1 MGRLTLIRLSG
12 ALHEILSM
20 SFQPILS
27 TVGYA
32 FWEEY
37 AKSPLSGR
45 RTKMPAQKTM
55 EKAT

>member
-1 MGRLTLIRLSG
+1 MGRATLMHPSS

-45 RTKMPAQKTM
+45 HMKTM

>member
-1 MGRLTLIRLSG
+1 MGRFTLMRQFIS
-12 ALHEILSM
+12 LHKILSM

-27 TVGYA
+27 TVDYA
-32 FWEEY
+32 FSEEY

-45 RTKMPAQKTM
+45 HTKAM

>member
-1 MGRLTLIRLSG
+1 MGRLTLMRPFI

-45 RTKMPAQKTM
+45 RTKTKAM